1 MCRAR
6 RWLSAL
12 SLGEP
17 PSWAGRPHS
26 LEWDIDGQLAS
37 RPGPLTSV
45 ASIAVL
51 AV

>member
-6 RWLSAL
+6 QQL

-17 PSWAGRPHS
+17 PSRAGQPHS
-26 LEWDIDGQLAS
+26 LEWDMDGQLAWH
-37 RPGPLTSV
+37 PGPLTSV
-45 ASIAVL
+45 ASTAVL

>member
-1 MCRAR
+1 MCRACQQ
-6 RWLSAL
+6 LSML

-17 PSWAGRPHS
+17 LSQAGRPHS
-26 LEWDIDGQLAS
+26 LEWDMDGQLAW

-45 ASIAVL
+45 ASTAVL